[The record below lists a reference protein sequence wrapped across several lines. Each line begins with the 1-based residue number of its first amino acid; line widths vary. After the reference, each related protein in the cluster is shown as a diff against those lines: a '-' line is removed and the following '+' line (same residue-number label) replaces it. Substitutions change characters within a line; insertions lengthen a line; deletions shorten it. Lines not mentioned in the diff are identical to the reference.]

1 MPSTA
6 FEGRKDL
13 SAYASA
19 ARDTAGPARRLAGE
33 RVGCVIAGTQKGGTT
48 ALASYLYDHPEV
60 SIPGKKEVHFF
71 DTEQM
76 FAGVADNYERYHA
89 AFSPS
94 GRERLL
100 CDATPIYMYWDAAPE
115 RIWRYNPAMKWI
127 FVLRNPLTRAY
138 SHWNMQRIKR
148 RDPLPFLE
156 ALRTERERCREVLP
170 LQHPWFSYAD
180 RGYYVQ
186 QLRRVWR
193 YFPERQTLALRSEDL
208 RLRPAVALAQVAT
221 FLGIEPFPATQSR
234 DVYSIPYADDIDAAA
249 RQFLHATFEYE
260 IRALERTLGWD
271 CGDWLA

>member
-1 MPSTA
+1 M

-13 SAYASA
+13 SAYASGARA
-19 ARDTAGPARRLAGE
+19 AAGTVQRPANE

-71 DTEQM
+71 DTEKM
-76 FAGVADNYERYHA
+76 FAGTADNYGRYHA
-89 AFSPS
+89 AFAPA

-100 CDATPIYMYWDAAPE
+100 CDATPIYMYWDPAPE

-127 FVLRNPLTRAY
+127 FVLRNPITRAF
-138 SHWNMQRIKR
+138 SHWNMQRIKE

-156 ALRTERERCREVLP
+156 ALRTERERCRAVLP

-180 RGYYVQ
+180 RGFYLQ

-193 YFPERQTLALRSEDL
+193 YFPEAQTLVLKSEDL
-208 RLRPAVALAQVAT
+208 RLRPAAVLAQVAG
-221 FLGIEPFPATQSR
+221 FLGIEPFPAADPR
-234 DVYSIPYADDIDAAA
+234 EVYSIPYAGEIDAGA

-260 IRALERTLGWD
+260 IRAIERLLGWE
-271 CGDWLA
+271 CSDWLGS